1 MKGVRNDGVQGRFLA
16 ALEMTVGGMGLFHV
30 AYNGYVDMLGKRY
43 SCIVIPSKVEGS
55 FWHTGYSVLCEIAEK
70 GNPSAKEARKSKV
83 QGRFLATLEMT
94 VWCISP
100 YVRQRK
106 RGNLLRKE
114 QERAECKEDFSLRS
128 K

>member
-1 MKGVRNDGVQGRFLA
+1 MF
-16 ALEMTVGGMGLFHV
+16 
-30 AYNGYVDMLGKRY
+30 GKRY
-43 SCIVIPSKVEGS
+43 SRIVIPSEAEGS
-55 FWHTGYSVLCEIAEK
+55 FWHTDIA
-70 GNPSAKEARKSKV
+70 
-83 QGRFLATLEMT
+83 L
-94 VWCISP
+94 